1 MKIEVR
7 FFAVLENS
15 RSLPHHDYFN
25 KTEIPSG
32 TTVNKLLKQ
41 MHIHHELPKMILL
54 NGIKAQQEELL
65 QEGDIVSV
73 FS

>member
-1 MKIEVR
+1 
-7 FFAVLENS
+7 
-15 RSLPHHDYFN
+15 
-25 KTEIPSG
+25 
-32 TTVNKLLKQ
+32 
-41 MHIHHELPKMILL
+41 MHVHHELPKMILL